1 MPNFEKIKLIVF
13 GAKPKRT
20 PKYAGVV
27 RQWGWSSE
35 SIYRWRHSS
44 YDNLEKRMV
53 STVR

>member
-13 GAKPKRT
+13 GAKPKRM